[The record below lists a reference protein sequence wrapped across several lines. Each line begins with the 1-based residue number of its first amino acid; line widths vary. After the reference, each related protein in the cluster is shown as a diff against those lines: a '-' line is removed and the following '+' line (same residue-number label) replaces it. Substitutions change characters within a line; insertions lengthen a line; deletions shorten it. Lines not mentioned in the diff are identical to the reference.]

1 MATQTQTANTV
12 RPNTYSALRSPNFRL
27 YFIGQLVSISGT
39 WMQNVAQGYL
49 VFSLTR
55 SELWLG
61 IVALAAGI
69 PTLLMSPIAGVVVEN
84 VPRRRLLMVTQ
95 TIQMLLAFILTA
107 LTFTGLVQVWHIIL
121 LAFCLGITNALD
133 MPARQTFIVEMVG
146 RGDLHSGITLNSIL
160 NSAARVLGPTLAGL
174 ALVKFGVVWCFFING
189 VTFLAVLFSLFIMQ
203 VPFAITRLKKKVSAL
218 SQLKEGLGFARH
230 DSIVAPLLLLACL
243 LGFFIVPIIQ
253 ILPAYA
259 DVILHSAKEGYA
271 ALSSAQGLGSVI
283 GGIILGWLAYRMG
296 YGRLIASA
304 IVFGALAL
312 ILMARQTTTPLA
324 AFAAGLSGLF
334 LILQAVS
341 INTLIQMTTPDEYRG
356 RILSLYTLAFI
367 GIAPFGSLLLGA
379 LASVIGTSLA
389 IGLYGVLSGIGG
401 GLIIWRWPQLVLQK
415 NVSSVG
421 FASF

>member
-1 MATQTQTANTV
+1 MATQTQTANVV

-69 PTLLMSPIAGVVVEN
+69 PMILMSPIAGVVVEN
-84 VPRRRLLMVTQ
+84 VPRRRLLMITQ

-107 LTFTGLVQVWHIIL
+107 LAFTGLVQVWHIVL

-146 RGDLHSGITLNSIL
+146 REDLHSGIALNSIL

-189 VTFLAVLFSLFIMQ
+189 ATFLAVLFSLFIME
-203 VPFAITRLKKKVSAL
+203 VPFAITRVKKTASAL
-218 SQLKEGLGFARH
+218 SQLKDGLRFARH
-230 DSIVAPLLLLACL
+230 DPIVAPLLLLACL
-243 LGFFIVPIIQ
+243 LGLFVVPIIQ
-253 ILPAYA
+253 LLPAFA
-259 DVILHSAKEGYA
+259 DLILHSPKEGYA
-271 ALSSAQGLGSVI
+271 AMSSAQGVGSVI
-283 GGIILGWLAYRMG
+283 GGIAIGWLAYRMG
-296 YGRLIASA
+296 YGRLIAASIA
-304 IVFGALAL
+304 FGALSL
-312 ILMARQTTTPLA
+312 ILLARQTMIPFA
-324 AFAAGLSGLF
+324 AFATGLSGLF

-341 INTLIQMTTPDEYRG
+341 LNTLIQTTVPDEFRG
-356 RILSLYTLAFI
+356 RVLSLYTLAFL
-367 GIAPFGSLLLGA
+367 GVAPFGSLMLGA
-379 LASVIGTSLA
+379 LASVIGTA
-389 IGLYGVLSGIGG
+389 TAVGLYGVLSGISG
-401 GLIIWRWPQLVLQK
+401 GLIILRWPQLILQK
-415 NVSSVG
+415 HVQSP
-421 FASF
+421 ARA